1 MANLTMEIMYEFSQF
16 PADDTVLDRGKT
28 VDSDTGVAKD
38 GEFIFSCDHCTRIYG
53 AGAAPCE
60 PRLRRTASA
69 DALVTT
75 CPADLILF
83 NAALAAHD
91 GGNLFECHVTSPTTT
106 GTSTPTTTPTTTT
119 SVTSTGT
126 TSVTSTATTTLTSTA
141 TTTATTVVGEDE
153 VRLPTIVLQ
162 FEADRHIED
171 ELYLDEIHL
180 WIKRDIIIGMTKDD
194 LFEMGDFQQG
204 AGSVLDA
211 TPQYEDLVGGGGSAL
226 SSSRPAFEG
235 KGRHG

>member
-28 VDSDTGVAKD
+28 VDYDTGVAKD

-83 NAALAAHD
+83 NAALAAAHD
-91 GGNLFECHVTSPTTT
+91 GG
-106 GTSTPTTTPTTTT
+106 
-119 SVTSTGT
+119 
-126 TSVTSTATTTLTSTA
+126 
-141 TTTATTVVGEDE
+141 
-153 VRLPTIVLQ
+153 
-162 FEADRHIED
+162 
-171 ELYLDEIHL
+171 
-180 WIKRDIIIGMTKDD
+180 
-194 LFEMGDFQQG
+194 
-204 AGSVLDA
+204 
-211 TPQYEDLVGGGGSAL
+211 
-226 SSSRPAFEG
+226 
-235 KGRHG
+235 